1 MPAAAPP
8 PLPDR
13 PDDPLLADVPPDE
26 PPPPYEPVP
35 STSGEQTLQYGPVRP
50 FQDAPPVPPPQAAY
64 AAPSLPPPPPRRLD
78 SQYTGQ
84 SSSSSSWSPPPQPNL
99 PPPSFPFWN
108 GASLTPAQT
117 GYRESYIPP
126 QQYAGPY
133 SAPVSPP
140 PLPPRQPTS
149 PGVAAATPPAPP
161 PLPPPPVG
169 YKPQETPIP
178 GQPYLHEGKLLV
190 YPPGKETCWKCSNT
204 GYKPFDP
211 YTGYRGD
218 DPNHPCRNCWKKY
231 GKPYTSAMR
240 ISLENPS
247 NPPPPP
253 NYQRPLRLLQTPA
266 TRPVAPNVIGVTS
279 RTPYVPR
286 NPNTIVVRPG
296 DPRIG
301 GVLCRKCGGSGTQM
315 GLFIFDED
323 TCDMCNGAGR
333 VFV

>member
-1 MPAAAPP
+1 MTTTAP
-8 PLPDR
+8 PLPAR
-13 PDDPLLADVPPDE
+13 PDDPLLAGDVPTDE

-50 FQDAPPVPPPQAAY
+50 FQDAPPVAPLGTY
-64 AAPSLPPPPPRRLD
+64 AAPSHPPPPRRLD
-78 SQYTGQ
+78 AQYTGQ
-84 SSSSSSWSPPPQPNL
+84 SSTWSPSPQPQPGL

-108 GASLTPAQT
+108 GANLTPAQT
-117 GYRESYIPP
+117 GYRETQIP
-126 QQYAGPY
+126 QQQYPYSTGPY
-133 SAPVSPP
+133 SPSMSPPVVAP
-140 PLPPRQPTS
+140 PLPPRQPSS
-149 PGVAAATPPAPP
+149 PAGPVAS
-161 PLPPPPVG
+161 PPPPPPPTG
-169 YKPQETPIP
+169 YKPQETPVP
-178 GQPYLHEGKLLV
+178 GQPLLYGGKLLV

-218 DPNHPCRNCWKKY
+218 DPNHPCKNCWKKY

-240 ISLENPS
+240 IALENPTS
-247 NPPPPP
+247 PPPP

-266 TRPVAPNVIGVTS
+266 TRPVAPNVIGTTS
-279 RTPYVPR
+279 RGPYVPL

-301 GVLCRKCGGSGTQM
+301 GVLCRKCGGTGTQM
-315 GLFIFDED
+315 GIFIFDED
-323 TCDMCNGAGR
+323 TCDVCNGAGR

>member
-1 MPAAAPP
+1 MNA
-8 PLPDR
+8 
-13 PDDPLLADVPPDE
+13 
-26 PPPPYEPVP
+26 
-35 STSGEQTLQYGPVRP
+35 
-50 FQDAPPVPPPQAAY
+50 
-64 AAPSLPPPPPRRLD
+64 
-78 SQYTGQ
+78 
-84 SSSSSSWSPPPQPNL
+84 
-99 PPPSFPFWN
+99 
-108 GASLTPAQT
+108 
-117 GYRESYIPP
+117 
-126 QQYAGPY
+126 
-133 SAPVSPP
+133 
-140 PLPPRQPTS
+140 
-149 PGVAAATPPAPP
+149 PAPFF
-161 PLPPPPVG
+161 
-169 YKPQETPIP
+169 TP
-178 GQPYLHEGKLLV
+178 H
-190 YPPGKETCWKCSNT
+190 S
-204 GYKPFDP
+204 
-211 YTGYRGD
+211 YRGD